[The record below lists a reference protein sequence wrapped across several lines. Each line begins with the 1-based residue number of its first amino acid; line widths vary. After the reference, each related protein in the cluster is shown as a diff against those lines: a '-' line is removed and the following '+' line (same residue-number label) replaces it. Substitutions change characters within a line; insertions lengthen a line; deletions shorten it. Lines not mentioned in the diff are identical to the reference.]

1 MAPGEYGS
9 NDFDEGSYK
18 KYHFRDI
25 MENIMKNEDIR
36 SRDQFIKH
44 LVKLDLA
51 NFDDDEDFI
60 FFKMMMFK
68 LDLYY
73 LE

>member
-44 LVKLDLA
+44 LVKLDL
-51 NFDDDEDFI
+51 EDFI

>member
-1 MAPGEYGS
+1 
-9 NDFDEGSYK
+9 
-18 KYHFRDI
+18 
-25 MENIMKNEDIR
+25 MKNEDIR